1 MIDGLWNPRYYS
13 DAVSEG
19 QAIGPLTPNFRAPA
33 ENCRGFFISR
43 NWTHALHR
51 SIENQA
57 NVGSGSIASL
67 RTGSKASPNVRYA
80 FDSGR
85 ICASQ
90 RTDAMGPGCVKSRK
104 FNLHLELPSLFRR
117 FENEQCKQLSSRE
130 TTKKMVLRFFCR
142 CDFSHR
148 LGHNRTHAVQQTA
161 FYSITS
167 SARASSVVG
176 IVMPN
181 VLAVCRLMTSS
192 NLVGSWTGISA
203 GFSPLRMRPV

>member
-104 FNLHLELPSLFRR
+104 FNLHLELPSRFRR
-117 FENEQCKQLSSRE
+117 FENEQCKQLPSRE
-130 TTKKMVLRFFCR
+130 DNKENDSTLFLPMRLFTQAGPIATVGVEVCLQAELTCR
-142 CDFSHR
+142 R
-148 LGHNRTHAVQQTA
+148 LGE
-161 FYSITS
+161 
-167 SARASSVVG
+167 
-176 IVMPN
+176 
-181 VLAVCRLMTSS
+181 
-192 NLVGSWTGISA
+192 IS
-203 GFSPLRMRPV
+203 